1 MEARYGWTQAETVV
15 PVDADAFAFGF
26 MDDAGALTEEA
37 RILPADAIVA
47 ALRDGATLLEH
58 AADNGELCTPER
70 AAATLPLRASRMLLA
85 VERAKEGFYALLSSD
100 YLDPAKLTNLLIEF
114 DSTGAE
120 RARSP
125 IEVDGSDVYMQ
136 LRVARHG
143 TVALSRRIDMTK
155 PPISRSDVLFC
166 DVNLQPLSVL
176 TTASTGPKGSPVAT
190 ESGGATEGGE
200 VDESKRARY
209 VVTTQLDK
217 TPANPGDDP
226 ADPGIQPQP
235 LPQPADDQPDSPSK
249 LGPTGDRANA
259 LALAALATAA
269 LATALLAL
277 MRQNEAKE
285 WG

>member
-1 MEARYGWTQAETVV
+1 MSHAYPRARSRAFPFPPSWTTVLRFASCRYRTRPRSCSCLQREAKSAGYWIDLQRGTVIASYPFDQAASLSLAGSGSTVLAASFYPGGGRTIAALTPLEDGTVEARYGWTQAETVV

-58 AADNGELCTPER
+58 ASDNGELCTPER

-85 VERAKEGFYALLSSD
+85 VERAKDGFYALLSSD

-136 LRVARHG
+136 L
-143 TVALSRRIDMTK
+143 S
-155 PPISRSDVLFC
+155 
-166 DVNLQPLSVL
+166 
-176 TTASTGPKGSPVAT
+176 GS
-190 ESGGATEGGE
+190 
-200 VDESKRARY
+200 
-209 VVTTQLDK
+209 
-217 TPANPGDDP
+217 
-226 ADPGIQPQP
+226 
-235 LPQPADDQPDSPSK
+235 
-249 LGPTGDRANA
+249 
-259 LALAALATAA
+259 LATAPWRCRGA
-269 LATALLAL
+269 ST
-277 MRQNEAKE
+277 
-285 WG
+285 

>member
-1 MEARYGWTQAETVV
+1 MSRGLGDVYKRQ
-15 PVDADAFAFGF
+15 
-26 MDDAGALTEEA
+26 
-37 RILPADAIVA
+37 
-47 ALRDGATLLEH
+47 
-58 AADNGELCTPER
+58 TPER

-176 TTASTGPKGSPVAT
+176 TTASTGLGTWLDDGRWLDVGMSVAAANGPKGSPVAT

-249 LGPTGDRANA
+249 LAPTGDRANA